1 MSRYLDL
8 STCWKQVDITEMDA
22 SVVTWCLND
31 HSELRFAT
39 VAFGNL
45 YFFSQLRFATIAF
58 GNLFFKLR
66 FATIA
71 FGNL

>member
-1 MSRYLDL
+1 
-8 STCWKQVDITEMDA
+8 MDA

-31 HSELRFAT
+31 LSELRFAT

-45 YFFSQLRFATIAF
+45 YCSQLRFATIAF